1 MNLQQLDKFECLYT
15 ETVTMLTRE
24 LISNSIPY
32 LHTDDKVY
40 HALQLMNDYHVAHL
54 PVVDNDSYLGI
65 ISEEQLLQSDDD
77 TMISQLQV
85 TDGTTSVQAND
96 HFLKAIQ
103 TAVINKLSIV
113 PVVEEKQLL
122 GIVTYNDLLRNASDF
137 MSLNEPGA
145 LIVLEMD
152 SKNYSFNEI
161 NRIVESNDAQITQLN
176 TFTDPENR
184 DTQVTIRVNKLEVSD
199 IISTFQRYEY
209 NVKYYFGE
217 ELYENELRTNYD
229 NYNDYLKI

>member
-1 MNLQQLDKFECLYT
+1 
-15 ETVTMLTRE
+15 MLTRD

-32 LHTDDKVY
+32 LHQDDKVF

-54 PVVDNDSYLGI
+54 PVVDNESYLGI

-77 TMISQLQV
+77 NTLSELQI
-85 TDGTTSVQAND
+85 TDGTTSVQAGD

-103 TAVINKLSIV
+103 IAVINKLSIV
-113 PVVEEKQLL
+113 PVVQEKQLL
-122 GIVTYNDLLRNASDF
+122 GIVTYNDLLRNASEF

-145 LIVLEMD
+145 LIVLEME
-152 SKNYSFNEI
+152 NRHYSFTEI

-176 TFTDPENR
+176 TNSDPE
-184 DTQVTIRVNKLEVSD
+184 TGTTHVTIRVSKLEVSD

-217 ELYENELRTNYD
+217 ELYENELRTNFD
-229 NYNDYLKI
+229 NLMNYLKI

>member
-1 MNLQQLDKFECLYT
+1 
-15 ETVTMLTRE
+15 MLTRE

-32 LHTDDKVY
+32 LHKEDKVH

-54 PVVDNDSYLGI
+54 PVVENDSYLGI

-77 TMISQLQV
+77 NTLDELSI

-103 TAVINKLSIV
+103 TAVVNKLSVV
-113 PVVEEKQLL
+113 PVVEEKHLL
-122 GIVTYNDLLRNASDF
+122 GIVTYNDLLRNASNF

-176 TFTDPENR
+176 TFTDPE
-184 DTQVTIRVNKLEVSD
+184 TGMSQITIRVSKLEVSD
-199 IISTFQRYEY
+199 IIGTFQRYEY

-217 ELYENELRTNYD
+217 ELFENELRTNYD
-229 NYNDYLKI
+229 NLMNYLKI

>member
-1 MNLQQLDKFECLYT
+1 
-15 ETVTMLTRE
+15 MLTRE

-32 LHTDDKVY
+32 LHKEDKVH

-54 PVVDNDSYLGI
+54 PVVENDSYLGI

-77 TMISQLQV
+77 DTLDELNI

-103 TAVINKLSIV
+103 TAVVNKLSVV
-113 PVVEEKQLL
+113 PVVEEKHLL
-122 GIVTYNDLLRNASDF
+122 GIVTYNDLLRNASNF

-145 LIVLEMD
+145 LIVREMD

-176 TFTDPENR
+176 TFTDPE
-184 DTQVTIRVNKLEVSD
+184 TGMSQITIRVSKLEVSD
-199 IISTFQRYEY
+199 IIGTFQRYEY

-217 ELYENELRTNYD
+217 ELFENELRTNYD
-229 NYNDYLKI
+229 NLMNYLKI

>member
-1 MNLQQLDKFECLYT
+1 
-15 ETVTMLTRE
+15 MLTRD

-32 LHTDDKVY
+32 LHTDDKVF

-54 PVVDNDSYLGI
+54 PVVENENYLGI
-65 ISEEQLLQSDDD
+65 ISEEQLLQSDDEN
-77 TMISQLQV
+77 TIKELPV

-103 TAVINKLSIV
+103 TAVVNKLSVV
-113 PVVEEKQLL
+113 PVVQEKQLV
-122 GIVTYNDLLRNASDF
+122 GVVTYTDLLRNASEF

-145 LIVLEMD
+145 LIVLEME
-152 SKNYSFNEI
+152 SKSYSFTEI

-176 TFTDPENR
+176 TFTDPETGT
-184 DTQVTIRVNKLEVSD
+184 TQVTIRVSKLEVSD
-199 IISTFQRYEY
+199 ILSTFQRYEY

-217 ELYENELRTNYD
+217 ELYENGLRTNYD
-229 NYNDYLKI
+229 NLMNYLKI

>member
-1 MNLQQLDKFECLYT
+1 
-15 ETVTMLTRE
+15 MLTRD
-24 LISNSIPY
+24 LISNTIPY
-32 LHTDDKVY
+32 LHKNDTVF

-54 PVVDNDSYLGI
+54 PVVENDNYLGI
-65 ISEEQLLQSDDD
+65 ISEEQLLQNDEETQLTDLH
-77 TMISQLQV
+77 IS
-85 TDGTTSVQAND
+85 DGTTSVQANE

-137 MSLNEPGA
+137 MSLHKPGA
-145 LIVLEMD
+145 LIVLEIE
-152 SKNYSFNEI
+152 SHNYSFTEI

-176 TFTDPENR
+176 TFTDPESGIV
-184 DTQVTIRVNKLEVSD
+184 QVTIRVNKIEVSD
-199 IISTFQRYEY
+199 LVATFQRYEY

-217 ELYENELRTNYD
+217 ELYQNELKTNYD
-229 NYNDYLKI
+229 NLMNYLNV

>member
-1 MNLQQLDKFECLYT
+1 
-15 ETVTMLTRE
+15 MLTRE

-32 LHTDDKVY
+32 LHKEDKVH

-54 PVVDNDSYLGI
+54 PVVENDSYLGI

-77 TMISQLQV
+77 DTLDELNI

-103 TAVINKLSIV
+103 TAVVNKLSVV
-113 PVVEEKQLL
+113 PVVEEKHLL
-122 GIVTYNDLLRNASDF
+122 GIVTYNDLLRNASNF

-176 TFTDPENR
+176 TFTDPE
-184 DTQVTIRVNKLEVSD
+184 TGMSQITIRVSKLEVSD
-199 IISTFQRYEY
+199 IIGTFQRYEY

-217 ELYENELRTNYD
+217 ELFENELRTNYD
-229 NYNDYLKI
+229 NLMNYLKI